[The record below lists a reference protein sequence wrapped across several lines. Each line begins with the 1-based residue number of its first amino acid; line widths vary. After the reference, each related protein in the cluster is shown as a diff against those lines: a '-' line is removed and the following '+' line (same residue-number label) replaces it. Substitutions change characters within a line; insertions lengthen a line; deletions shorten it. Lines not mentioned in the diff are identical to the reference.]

1 MNEFRKKN
9 WRLLFAVLG
18 NYILMNCYFLVRI
31 LTRMKPVN
39 FVLYEILHTA
49 GTRMALVVGSVL
61 LTVFFCT
68 CHDGIFC
75 LYAGTEKFLRT
86 GIAESRRILKRKMAK
101 GRTAFS
107 SVKPVSY
114 FRTGPYIQC
123 SDGDSSGPGDF
134 ICKGL
139 YSHSC
144 NGHS

>member
-1 MNEFRKKN
+1 
-9 WRLLFAVLG
+9 
-18 NYILMNCYFLVRI
+18 MNCYFLVRI

-49 GTRMALVVGSVL
+49 GTRMALVVGSVF
-61 LTVFFCT
+61 LTVFSVPAMMVFFACMLEQKNFK
-68 CHDGIFC
+68 D
-75 LYAGTEKFLRT
+75 
-86 GIAESRRILKRKMAK
+86 GIAESRRILKGMAK

-114 FRTGPYIQC
+114 FRTGPYIRC